1 MTETKLKA
9 APSPPSGF
17 RFEEVSGRA
26 AAGRTTTWTGQR
38 ESSVAAWFASLLRLG
53 RNRLQ
58 VREEAEVRR
67 CGHPGVLA
75 DYLSAKSRVR

>member
-1 MTETKLKA
+1 MTETKRKA
-9 APSPPSGF
+9 ASLPSGF
-17 RFEEVSGRA
+17 RFEEVAGPA

-38 ESSVAAWFASLLRLG
+38 ESSIAAWFASLMKLAWHRV
-53 RNRLQ
+53 Q

-75 DYLSAKSRVR
+75 DYLSAKSHMR